1 MKNSMKNLNV
11 SELAREFGWR
21 GANVLMLVLGLTL
34 LASLETWSAWYAW
47 ASAPK
52 TDVWAVPLIGDI
64 PRAALIHATISAVCG
79 LAAFVAMAFAG
90 ILSLDERPQ
99 VRGQAFGARLI
110 ALAMMLVPIG
120 NLAGAINMDHRLAA
134 WDAYVA
140 SPAYELDK
148 EIVADKMAD
157 SHLKADTSLKLVPPT
172 QAEFDPLAYAI
183 AVFLHAMTALL
194 AGVRLAPPITQAER
208 DAMEKARLAQIEET
222 KRLERNAR
230 QRERRRIKAKAAQ
243 KARPNP
249 VLAVFSGGKT
259 ERVKANA

>member
-1 MKNSMKNLNV
+1 MKTIDFT
-11 SELAREFGWR
+11 ELARGFGWR
-21 GANVLMLVLGLTL
+21 SANMLILALGFVS

-52 TDVWAVPLIGDI
+52 TDLWTVPYLGSV
-64 PRAALIHATISAVCG
+64 PRAALIHALISAVFG
-79 LAAFVAMAFAG
+79 ASAFVAIAASS
-90 ILSLDERPQ
+90 ILNLDERPH
-99 VRGQAFGARLI
+99 VRKQATNARVVG
-110 ALAMMLVPIG
+110 LAMMLVPIG

-140 SPAYELDK
+140 SPAYTADQ
-148 EIVADKMAD
+148 EIVND
-157 SHLKADTSLKLVPPT
+157 SRADTRAKAEVSLRLVPPT

-194 AGVRLAPPITQAER
+194 AGVRLAPPITAAER
-208 DAMEKARLAQIEET
+208 EAMERARFAQIEET

-230 QRERRRIKAKAAQ
+230 QRERRRIKAKAGQ